1 MGKRDSRVDDYIEK
15 AKPFAQ
21 PILRHIRAIVHA
33 ACPKTEETLKWSM
46 PTFMYEGEMLCGM
59 AAFKEHAVLGFWK
72 ASLILDKQGRKLE
85 DDAMGQ
91 FGCIT
96 TVKDLPTKA
105 ELTGYIKKAMEL
117 NEQGIKVKRA
127 KAATPKAPPRVPAE
141 LAAALKKNRKAA
153 ATFEAFPP
161 SCRREYVEW
170 ITEAKQ
176 EATRQKRLATTIEW
190 LAEGKRRNWKYEN
203 C

>member
-1 MGKRDSRVDDYIEK
+1 MGKRDPRIDAYIEK

-21 PILRHIRAIVHA
+21 PILRHIRAVVHA

-96 TVKDLPTKA
+96 SVKDLPTKR

-127 KAATPKAPPRVPAE
+127 KAATPKAPARVPAE
-141 LAAALKKNRKAA
+141 LAAALEKNRKAA

-161 SCRREYVEW
+161 SCRREYVQW

>member
-1 MGKRDSRVDDYIEK
+1 MGTKDPRVDAYVEK
-15 AKPFAQ
+15 SPPFAR
-21 PILRHIRAIVHA
+21 PILRHIRAVVHA

-46 PTFMYEGEMLCGM
+46 PTFLYAGEMLCGM

-72 ASLILDKQGRKLE
+72 ASLIFDEKGRKLE

-91 FGCIT
+91 FGCVKS
-96 TVKDLPTKA
+96 VKDLPTKR
-105 ELTGYIKKAMEL
+105 ELTGYIRKAMVL

-127 KAATPKAPPRVPAE
+127 KTAAPKAPPKVPAE
-141 LAAALKKNRKAA
+141 LVAALKKNRKAA

-176 EATRQKRLATTIEW
+176 EATRLRRLKTAVEW
-190 LAEGKRRNWKYEN
+190 MAEGKKRNWKYAN
-203 C
+203 G

>member
-1 MGKRDSRVDDYIEK
+1 MGKKDPRVDAYIEK

-21 PILRHIRAIVHA
+21 PILRHIRQVVHA

-72 ASLILDKQGRKLE
+72 ASLILDQEGRKLE

-91 FGCIT
+91 FGCIR
-96 TVKDLPTKA
+96 TVKDLPPKR
-105 ELTGYIKKAMEL
+105 ELTGYIRKAMEL

-127 KAATPKAPPRVPAE
+127 KPAAPKAAAKVPAD
-141 LAAALKKNRKAA
+141 LAAALERNRKAA
-153 ATFEAFPP
+153 ATFDGFPP

-170 ITEAKQ
+170 ITEAKR
-176 EATRQKRLATTIEW
+176 EATRLKRLKTTIEW

>member
-170 ITEAKQ
+170 ITEAKTD
-176 EATRQKRLATTIEW
+176 ATRQRRLDTAIEW
-190 LAEGKRRNWKYEN
+190 MVEGKSRNWKYVRA
-203 C
+203 

>member
-21 PILRHIRAIVHA
+21 PILRHIRAVVHA

-91 FGCIT
+91 FGCIKS
-96 TVKDLPTKA
+96 VKDLPTKA
-105 ELTGYIKKAMEL
+105 ELTGYIGKAMEL
-117 NEQGIKVKRA
+117 NEQGIKVQRA
-127 KAATPKAPPRVPAE
+127 KAATPKAPPKVPAE

-190 LAEGKRRNWKYEN
+190 LSEGKKRNWKYEN